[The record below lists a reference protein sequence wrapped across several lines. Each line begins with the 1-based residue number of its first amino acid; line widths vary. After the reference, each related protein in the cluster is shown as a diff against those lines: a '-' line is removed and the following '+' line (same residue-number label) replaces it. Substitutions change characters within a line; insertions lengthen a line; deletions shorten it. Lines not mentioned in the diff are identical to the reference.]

1 MKQHP
6 VHVEDHPEQQVAV
19 GNMRVA
25 FWLNAIFALF
35 ELFGGWWTNSV
46 AIMSDAVHDMGD
58 AAAIGLAWWLQL
70 RSARAA
76 NDDYTYGYS
85 RFSVLGALISGLIL
99 LVGSAII
106 VREAAE
112 RLMAPSSP
120 HAEGMLVIALI
131 AVVINSYAA
140 WRLHQGSSLNER
152 MLSWHMVEDV
162 LGWVAVVVVATVLM
176 WRPDWTFLDPLLS
189 IGIAA
194 LILWNVVKR
203 LRETLSIFLQAKP
216 AILPIEQI
224 KSEVLAVPHVESI
237 HACRAWSLDGE
248 RNVFSIHVV
257 LQGLQHVRE
266 VAQVKSDILTT
277 LKPYNF
283 HDVTIETEFLTD

>member
-1 MKQHP
+1 MKAHP
-6 VHVEDHPEQQVAV
+6 VHVEDHPAQQVAV

-25 FWLNAIFALF
+25 FWLNAVFAVF
-35 ELFGGWWTNSV
+35 ELLGGWWTNSV

-99 LVGSAII
+99 LVGGAII

-112 RLMAPSSP
+112 RLMNPSSP
-120 HAEGMLVIALI
+120 HAEGMLIIALI

-162 LGWVAVVVVATVLM
+162 LGWVAVVVVAAVLM

-216 AILPIEQI
+216 ATLPIEQI
-224 KSEVLAVPHVESI
+224 KSEVLAAPHVESI

-257 LQGLQHVRE
+257 LKGLQHVRE
-266 VAQVKSDILTT
+266 VAQVKSDILET
-277 LKPYNF
+277 LKPYDF

>member
-1 MKQHP
+1 MNPPP
-6 VHVEDHPEQQVAV
+6 VHVEDHPERQVAV

-25 FWLNAIFALF
+25 FWLNAVFAVF

-58 AAAIGLAWWLQL
+58 AAAIGLAWWLQI
-70 RSARAA
+70 RSAQRA
-76 NDDYTYGYS
+76 NDDYTYGYQ

-106 VREAAE
+106 VREAVE
-112 RLMAPSSP
+112 RLLAPSSP
-120 HAEGMLVIALI
+120 HAEGMLIIAAI
-131 AVVINSYAA
+131 AVIINSYAA
-140 WRLHQGSSLNER
+140 WRLHQGSSINER

-162 LGWVAVVVVATVLM
+162 LGWVAVVVVASVLM
-176 WRPDWTFLDPLLS
+176 WQPEWTFLDPLLS
-189 IGIAA
+189 IGIAG

-203 LRETLSIFLQAKP
+203 LRETLSIFLQARP
-216 AILPIEQI
+216 PDLPIEQI
-224 KSEVLAVPHVESI
+224 KSEVLAVPHVDSI

-257 LQGLQHVRE
+257 LQGLAHVRE
-266 VAQVKSDILTT
+266 VAGVKADILRI
-277 LKPYNF
+277 LKPYDF